1 LSQSKIAPYP
11 INQTSEEFIMVSFA
25 PVAVITIISYL
36 ILAISIGF
44 KKRVPLRKQVLL
56 FVFFLYLLEV
66 VSITLFPIP
75 YHYAGGKIQMN
86 NLVPFSTIMGFISRK
101 DLFNGFCNIGGNILL
116 FVPFGFMFPLVFRGE
131 KRLIRMVVIGF
142 AATLV
147 VESSQ
152 FIISSIL
159 GFTYRSFDVDD
170 LILNTLGTF
179 LGYLSLR
186 AVLIPIKKL
195 QRLELSKR
203 RWVYLLF
210 IIIVLGSYWG
220 YEYDTH
226 LHLKI
231 AIPVY
236 GVNVPFKF

>member
-1 LSQSKIAPYP
+1 MLS
-11 INQTSEEFIMVSFA
+11 FV
-25 PVAVITIISYL
+25 PVAVVTIILYS

-44 KKRVPLRKQVLL
+44 KKRVPLRKQALI

-75 YHYAGGKIQMN
+75 YHYTGGNIQMN
-86 NLVPFSTIMGFISRK
+86 NLVPFRTIMGFISRR

-131 KRLIRMVVIGF
+131 KWIIKMVVIGF

-179 LGYLSLR
+179 LGYLGLR
-186 AVLIPIKKL
+186 AVQNPIKKL
-195 QRLELSKR
+195 QHLKLSKR
-203 RWVYLLF
+203 RWLVVYLLI

-226 LHLKI
+226 PHLKI

-236 GVNVPFKF
+236 GVNVPLKF

>member
-1 LSQSKIAPYP
+1 
-11 INQTSEEFIMVSFA
+11 MVSFA
-25 PVAVITIISYL
+25 PIAVVTIILYS

-44 KKRVPLRKQVLL
+44 KKRVPLRKQVLI

-75 YHYAGGKIQMN
+75 YHYAGGNMQMN
-86 NLVPFSTIMGFISRK
+86 NLVPFTTIMGFISRR

-116 FVPFGFMFPLVFRGE
+116 FVPFGFMFPLVFRRE
-131 KRLIRMVVIGF
+131 KRIIKMVVIGF

-179 LGYLSLR
+179 LGYLGLR
-186 AVLIPIKKL
+186 TVQSIIKKS
-195 QRLELSKR
+195 QRLKLSKR
-203 RWVYLLF
+203 RWLVVSL

-220 YEYDTH
+220 YEYDMH
-226 LHLKI
+226 SHLKI

-236 GVNVPFKF
+236 GVNVPLKF